1 MTYFLVDDQFPFHPK
16 ALAAGNAAL
25 GLWVRAGAWSKQYV
39 TGGHIPKGIATSL
52 GTKAEAEAL
61 VKAGLWLKVPDG
73 YRFHDWQ
80 DVPGNLDADGEK
92 KRRDSAREQARVRK
106 QRQRSKQPP
115 GHADSH
121 AESHAV
127 TDTVTGHDVTP
138 GVTPP
143 VTAQSRT
150 PSVHSPVNKTSSV
163 RPVPERASSDGRTD
177 DVDADQSMR
186 ASVAGLGVDYD
197 KTATAIGRHCGRI
210 PAATDVARI
219 VATILGRATTPP
231 RSPTGFVVRAIE
243 NDWPE
248 FQKLIDTAEEAAA

>member
-61 VKAGLWLKVPDG
+61 VKAGLWVKVSDG

-106 QRQRSKQPP
+106 QRQRSKQTPSH
-115 GHADSH
+115 GDSH

-127 TDTVTGHDVTP
+127 TDTVTGHDVTA

-143 VTAQSRT
+143 VTGTSRT

-163 RPVPERASSDGRTD
+163 RPVPERAESDGRTD
-177 DVDADQSMR
+177 DPDADHNTVR
-186 ASVAGLGVDYD
+186 ASIAGLGVDYD
-197 KTATAIGRHCGRI
+197 KTATAIGKACGRI
-210 PAATDVARI
+210 ASPSDVARI
-219 VATILGRATTPP
+219 VTTILDRASSPP
-231 RSPTGFVVRAIE
+231 RSPTGFVITAIT

-248 FQKLIDTAEEAAA
+248 FQKLIDTAEEAA

>member
-52 GTKAEAEAL
+52 GSKAEADAL
-61 VKAGLWLKVPDG
+61 VRAGLWVKVTDG

-106 QRQRSKQPP
+106 QRQRSRQTP
-115 GHADSH
+115 GH

-127 TDTVTGHDVTP
+127 THTVTGHEVTA

-143 VTAQSRT
+143 VTPQSRT

-163 RPVPERASSDGRTD
+163 RPVPERAENDGRTD
-177 DVDADQSMR
+177 DADADQSMR

-197 KTATAIGRHCGRI
+197 KTAAAIGKACGRI
-210 PAATDVARI
+210 ASPSDVARI
-219 VATILGRATTPP
+219 VSTILDRATTTP
-231 RSPTGFVVRAIE
+231 RSPTGFVVTAIQ

-248 FQKLIDTAEEAAA
+248 FQKLIDTAEEAA